1 MPLEPGVYRSDVE
14 GHLLVLKE
22 PLAVACVVCA
32 EACVRADYKLGSEF
46 QKAAKA
52 FVDKHGAL
60 DERIGNS
67 ILELIS
73 VPLTKG
79 NPCTSG

>member
-1 MPLEPGVYRSDVE
+1 MLEPGVYRSDVE
-14 GHLLVLKE
+14 GHLLILKH
-22 PLAVACVVCA
+22 PTSVTCIVCMETCA
-32 EACVRADYKLGSEF
+32 RADHKLSSDFE
-46 QKAAKA
+46 KAAKA

-73 VPLTKG
+73 VPLSKG